1 MNVTFNP
8 SHKTNH
14 NNQNTSFKG
23 GVPLRSVFLK
33 PFERGMNK
41 LTDGIADYYS
51 GFAFS
56 NGVTNWLSKREK
68 LDKVVGHM
76 QTAGSVII
84 SGMYMT
90 KTLQNRNLDE
100 ERKKTLAVNQG
111 LTLLFSTMGAYF
123 LDNKLADFWNKHVS
137 DKYIASHL
145 NLAADKT
152 YPGIKN
158 PNMTKK
164 ELEQFIKEE
173 KAWRKA
179 ENIRLMKEGLKKHQ
193 EYIKNLYLENH
204 PDDIKLVKFK
214 KPDLMHYIEKGL
226 KNKELTGKLKGLN
239 ALKSLLVFGTVY
251 RFIGPV
257 AVTPVANWIGNIFFS
272 GNTKK
277 QVSETKKDMP
287 IQAISNVKPKIDK
300 FLAKA

>member
-8 SHKTNH
+8 SLKTNY

-23 GVPLRSVFLK
+23 DVPLRSAFMK
-33 PFERGMNK
+33 PFKRGMDK
-41 LTDGIADYYS
+41 LTNGIADYYS

-76 QTAGSVII
+76 QTLGSFII
-84 SGMYMT
+84 SGMYML
-90 KTLQNRNLDE
+90 KTLQNENLDE
-100 ERKKTLAVNQG
+100 NRKKTLAVNQG

-145 NLAADKT
+145 NLAADET
-152 YPGIKN
+152 YPEVKN
-158 PNMTKK
+158 PDMTQE
-164 ELEQFIKEE
+164 ELKQFLKSER
-173 KAWRKA
+173 KWRKS
-179 ENIRLMKEGLKKHQ
+179 ENIRLMQEGLKKHQ
-193 EYIKNLYLENH
+193 EYIQNLYLENH
-204 PDDIKLVKFK
+204 PDDMNLAKFK
-214 KPDLMHYIEKGL
+214 KPDLMHYLEKGL

-239 ALKSLLVFGTVY
+239 ALRSLLVFGTVY

-277 QVSETKKDMP
+277 QVSETKKDIP
-287 IQAISNVKPKIDK
+287 IQAISIIKPEINK
-300 FLAKA
+300 FLANS